1 MSNLFQKSRVA
12 RMAACGLC
20 RGVFLCTVL
29 LCLVSCIWE
38 FPPEETDA
46 LSLGDGATLALKV
59 SLFDT
64 DGFAAADREGEG
76 LPEVEKMH
84 DLRVVITSKAD
95 DGSEQVEFN
104 RYLDFRSGDW
114 MYKYGYLDDDR
125 LVFKVS
131 GTNPQKHVYLFANCE
146 PLFED
151 IFKENAEKGDGVTVH
166 VDPENGLY
174 GDIGANED
182 WKPLPG
188 EDYIKML
195 HEATYTNGQL
205 QKWVKTD
212 GGKANGIPMSAEYE
226 ISVSPGN
233 TGISGVHVL
242 EAYILRA
249 ANKITFTYENTWIDQ
264 DLYIHG
270 FSIDKVAKEAYLLA
284 RVPLNEHNRRLLG
297 DDTKNGTW
305 LEWYVAHIAGIL
317 PGGHPDSSS
326 PDELQFVTPGQ
337 DIDEKEYADG
347 QYSRGPL
354 HSETDPYDPLPTEE
368 WQNFY
373 DNIYGKKSD
382 GRYMYTTEENENIK
396 GFYLK
401 SLHLQ
406 GKPDR
411 RTTET
416 VYFPESNYHPV
427 NRDGGSSANQ
437 QYNLHIYATSR
448 EETYNT
454 VHVYNVVL
462 TNVTTLFRNTHVHI
476 TARPVNEEF
485 LIWGTLVDWNKYD
498 EVSGEMKPE
507 NDTGTVSDTPP
518 FEAEP

>member
-1 MSNLFQKSRVA
+1 
-12 RMAACGLC
+12 MAACGLC

-226 ISVSPGN
+226 ITVEPGN
-233 TGISGVHVL
+233 TGINGVHVL
-242 EAYILRA
+242 EAYIVRA
-249 ANKITFTYENTWIDQ
+249 CNKITFEYVNEKSQHPIFISDWTLSDIAETA
-264 DLYIHG
+264 
-270 FSIDKVAKEAYLLA
+270 FLLP
-284 RVPLNEHNRRLLG
+284 RVKSGSGLDYSG
-297 DDTKNGTW
+297 SW
-305 LEWYVAHIAGIL
+305 IAGYAGHIEANRGDSFDKDNPHDGEEPL
-317 PGGHPDSSS
+317 YDFDVPSEPVLKGLYYKYGENAEVKGLEVPGVDVSGVPEI
-326 PDELQFVTPGQ
+326 PKTK
-337 DIDEKEYADG
+337 IDEVV
-347 QYSRGPL
+347 
-354 HSETDPYDPLPTEE
+354 H
-368 WQNFY
+368 
-373 DNIYGKKSD
+373 
-382 GRYMYTTEENENIK
+382 
-396 GFYLK
+396 
-401 SLHLQ
+401 
-406 GKPDR
+406 
-411 RTTET
+411 
-416 VYFPESNYHPV
+416 YFPESKNV
-427 NRDGGSSANQ
+427 KNGSE
-437 QYNLHIYATSR
+437 QYTLDFTTSEYSR
-448 EETYNT
+448 AEEYTPRKYGPIQLPK
-454 VHVYNVVL
+454 VL
-462 TNVTTLFRNTHVHI
+462 TLFRNTHVKIRAKIGQGKMGIEVKVHEWDVVDDLEVDCGQGDI
-476 TARPVNEEF
+476 TSHE
-485 LIWGTLVDWNKYD
+485 G
-498 EVSGEMKPE
+498 
-507 NDTGTVSDTPP
+507 
-518 FEAEP
+518 